1 MIASRACIGFCVFG
15 VVLGRWSCVSWVCL
29 VGLLGGFA
37 VVSTSCEMPDFPGN
51 VLPFQEGGVGQK
63 VRKCYIF
70 QENAR
75 FRQGSHASK
84 RPKSVE
90 PNVLFWSVFFF
101 WNVRFSREFS
111 AFHKRWCCSKS
122 LKMLYFSGNRAFQ
135 TKIACF
141 ETSCEMPDFPGN
153 VLPFQEGGVGQKV
166 RKCYI
171 FQENA
176 RFRQGSH
183 ASKRPKSVEPN
194 VLFWSVFFFGMSDF
208 PGNSLP
214 FTKGGVA
221 RKFENALFFRKS
233 CFSDKDRVL

>member
-1 MIASRACIGFCVFG
+1 MLYFAGNRAFSDKDRFE
-15 VVLGRWSCVSWVCL
+15 
-29 VGLLGGFA
+29 
-37 VVSTSCEMPDFPGN
+37 TSCEMPDFPGN

-75 FRQGSHASK
+75 FRQGSHSSK

-90 PNVLFWSVFFF
+90 RNVLFWSAFF
-101 WNVRFSREFS
+101 WNARFSREFS

-122 LKMLYFSGNRAFQ
+122 LKMLYFSGKRAFQ

-183 ASKRPKSVEPN
+183 SSKRPKSVEPN
-194 VLFWSVFFFGMSDF
+194 VLFWSAFFFGMPDF
-208 PGNSLP
+208 PRELILCLSQKVVLLE
-214 FTKGGVA
+214 
-221 RKFENALFFRKS
+221 KFENALFCRKS
-233 CFSDKDRVL
+233 CFSDKDRLL